1 MTASIL
7 AALLATAFALAM
19 DAVAVS
25 ISSGM
30 ARGRA
35 TWREALAMAAVFGAF
50 QAIMPA
56 LGYAGG
62 ALFRDAIEAYDHWV
76 AFGLLAI
83 VGGHMIVESRAAP
96 EERTPGNP
104 FAPRRLMVLGVA
116 TSIDALAVGLSLAV
130 IDFPLAA
137 SVTVIGVT
145 TFVLCVP
152 AVLLGARLGT
162 AFAHRAEFIGGAVL
176 IAMGAKI
183 LIEHLSGAA

>member
-1 MTASIL
+1 MTVSIL
-7 AALLATAFALAM
+7 VALAATAFAVAM

-35 TWREALAMAAVFGAF
+35 SWREAFAMAAVFGAF

-76 AFGLLAI
+76 AFTLLAI
-83 VGGHMIVESRAAP
+83 VGGHMIAESQSAS
-96 EERTPGNP
+96 EEREPGNP
-104 FAPRRLMVLGVA
+104 FAPRRLLLLGIA
-116 TSIDALAVGLSLAV
+116 TSIDALAVGLSLA
-130 IDFPLAA
+130 IIEFPPAA
-137 SVTVIGVT
+137 SIAVIGAT

-152 AVLLGARLGT
+152 AVLLGARLGI
-162 AFAHRAEFIGGAVL
+162 AFAHRAEFAGGAIL
-176 IAMGAKI
+176 IALGAKI